1 MSEESSVRAPSSER
15 RGVMARGEIR
25 LQAED
30 LSVVELLRLIL
41 WLLWVIVRRFGDY
54 CCGESVI
61 RDEVTGVRRGVKI
74 EGGRVSEGFRG
85 KWYAVKRGFVPG
97 IYRTW
102 GECETQVRGFR
113 GA

>member
-1 MSEESSVRAPSSER
+1 M
-15 RGVMARGEIR
+15 
-25 LQAED
+25 
-30 LSVVELLRLIL
+30 
-41 WLLWVIVRRFGDY
+41 
-54 CCGESVI
+54 I